1 MKYYKVNNWL
11 EQHSSDKITTAQTTL
26 LNG

>member
-1 MKYYKVNNWL
+1 MKSITGF

-26 LNG
+26 LSG

>member
-1 MKYYKVNNWL
+1 MKSITGF
-11 EQHSSDKITTAQTTL
+11 EQHSGDKITTAQTTL